1 MIVVG
6 PSAPSARPASAITPP
21 SIHTAADTAA
31 IAKSP
36 ARRSTFSCALP
47 APGAQ
52 RDPHLGQHLVGA
64 DRGRERPDVEP
75 VHADDA
81 LALAAL
87 G

>member
-47 APGAQ
+47 APARIGIRTSVSISSA
-52 RDPHLGQHLVGA
+52 PTAVVNG
-64 DRGRERPDVEP
+64 PM
-75 VHADDA
+75 
-81 LALAAL
+81 
-87 G
+87 